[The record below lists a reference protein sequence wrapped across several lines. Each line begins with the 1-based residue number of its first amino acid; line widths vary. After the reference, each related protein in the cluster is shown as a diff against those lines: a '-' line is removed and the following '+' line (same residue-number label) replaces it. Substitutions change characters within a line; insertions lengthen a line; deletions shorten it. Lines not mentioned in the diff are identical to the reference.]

1 MILNHE
7 HTCKLYL
14 VNLNTVSVLVQYFE
28 VIFEPRAGRNKCGI
42 IFLTTVAVFS
52 HKKITFYTNQGS

>member
-52 HKKITFYTNQGS
+52 HKKITFYTHQGS